1 MQTKGEEGNTMNSQ
15 LFFITGAT
23 GATGRRTVELL
34 LEQGHTVRAFV
45 HKQDERSTQLQRRG
59 AEIVIGDLL
68 DFKTIRPALEGV
80 SGAYFVYPIVPG
92 LLDATAYFAQA
103 AKEAA
108 VSTVVNMSQVSARR
122 EAKSH
127 AAFNHWTAE
136 RVFDWSGLA
145 ITHLQPTF
153 FAEWFLYYAQSIKD
167 GLVQMPFGESKHAP
181 IAAEDQARLIATI
194 LVNPSAH
201 RGKTYQLF
209 GPKEYTYAEAF
220 AKISEILGRKITYE
234 RISFEAFYEQ
244 RLRLNKDSSYLAQ
257 HLFEV
262 AQDHAAGVFSG
273 TDGVIEQI
281 TGHKPMGLEE
291 FIRKHRAAFE

>member
-1 MQTKGEEGNTMNSQ
+1 MNSQ
-15 LFFITGAT
+15 PFFITGAT

-45 HKQDERSTQLQRRG
+45 HKQDERSAQLQRRG

-80 SGAYFVYPIVPG
+80 AGAYFVYPIAPG

-145 ITHLQPTF
+145 VTHLQPTF
-153 FAEWFLYYAQSIKD
+153 FAEWFLYNAQSIKD

-181 IAAEDQARLIATI
+181 LAAEDQARLIATI
-194 LVNPSAH
+194 LVNPSTH

-220 AKISEILGRKITYE
+220 AKVSEILGRNIVYE

-244 RLRLNKDSSYLAQ
+244 RLRIRRDSSNKAQ

-281 TGHKPMGLEE
+281 TGQPPMGLEE

>member
-1 MQTKGEEGNTMNSQ
+1 MNSQ

-136 RVFDWSGLA
+136 RA
-145 ITHLQPTF
+145 R
-153 FAEWFLYYAQSIKD
+153 
-167 GLVQMPFGESKHAP
+167 GERSC
-181 IAAEDQARLIATI
+181 
-194 LVNPSAH
+194 V
-201 RGKTYQLF
+201 
-209 GPKEYTYAEAF
+209 
-220 AKISEILGRKITYE
+220 
-234 RISFEAFYEQ
+234 
-244 RLRLNKDSSYLAQ
+244 
-257 HLFEV
+257 
-262 AQDHAAGVFSG
+262 
-273 TDGVIEQI
+273 
-281 TGHKPMGLEE
+281 
-291 FIRKHRAAFE
+291 

>member
-108 VSTVVNMSQVSARR
+108 VLTVVNMSQVSARR

-181 IAAEDQARLIATI
+181 TAADDQARLIASM
-194 LVNPSAH
+194 LDHPAAH
-201 RGKTYQLF
+201 QGKTYPLF

-220 AKISEILGRKITYE
+220 AKISEILGRNIIYE
-234 RISFEAFYEQ
+234 RIPLEAFREQ
-244 RLRLNKDSSYLAQ
+244 WEKRGSPFLAQ

-273 TDGVIEQI
+273 TNGVIENI

-291 FIRKHRAAFE
+291 FIRKHREAFG

>member
-1 MQTKGEEGNTMNSQ
+1 MMNSQ

-68 DFKTIRPALEGV
+68 DFKTIRPALEDV

-181 IAAEDQARLIATI
+181 ITAEDQARLIASI
-194 LVNPSAH
+194 LENPSAH
-201 RGKTYQLF
+201 QGQTYQLF

-220 AKISEILGRKITYE
+220 AKISDILGRKIIYE
-234 RISFEAFYEQ
+234 RIPLEAFREQ
-244 RLRLNKDSSYLAQ
+244 WEKRGSPFLAQ

-273 TDGVIEQI
+273 TNGVIENI

-291 FIRKHRAAFE
+291 FIRKHREAFG